1 VTLPGVARPY
11 PSLPDFLATRFP
23 RIDPHIWMERLL
35 AGKVHDAASGEALS
49 PETPYRPGLRLRYYR
64 EVAEEPRIPFDEEI
78 LFQDAH
84 MLIAC
89 KPHFLP
95 VTPVGKA
102 VNECL
107 LHRLKRRTGI
117 DDLVPVHRLDRD
129 TAGLV
134 LFSVRPE
141 TRARYFAL
149 FQQGRVHKAYEA
161 IGCPPALAGKRWHL
175 ESRIEQAEPW
185 FTYRE
190 VAGAVNAIS
199 DIELADCRD
208 GRALYHLQPVTGK
221 THQLRLHLARI
232 GAHIEND
239 PLYPR
244 IHPRRDTPDYARPM
258 QLLARELGFLDPVSG
273 RSCRWRSPRSLR
285 W

>member
-1 VTLPGVARPY
+1 MAAPY

-23 RIDPHIWMERLL
+23 RIGRDTWMQRLTT
-35 AGKVHDAASGEALS
+35 GKVRDAASGEVLT

-64 EVAEEPRIPFDEEI
+64 EVSAEPVVPFDEHI

-95 VTPVGKA
+95 VTPVGNA

-107 LHRLKRRTGI
+107 LHRLKRRTGL

-141 TRARYFAL
+141 TRAPYFAL
-149 FQQGRVHKAYEA
+149 FQHGRVHKHYEA
-161 IGCPPALAGKRWHL
+161 VGRPPTQAGDRWHI
-175 ESRIEQAEPW
+175 ESRIAQGEPW

-190 VAGAVNAIS
+190 VAGPPNAIS
-199 DIELADCRD
+199 DIALVERRQE
-208 GRALYHLQPVTGK
+208 RALYRLRPITGK

-239 PLYPR
+239 PLYPSIR
-244 IHPRRDTPDYARPM
+244 PRDAAPDYSRPM
-258 QLLARELGFLDPVSG
+258 QLLAKALAFTDPVSG
-273 RSCRWRSPRSLR
+273 RACSWRSPRRLH